1 MFCKNCGKPV
11 DDNVAVCPYC
21 GTQTAPANAQAAAP
35 APEAPA
41 PAPAA
46 PEKPAV
52 PAAPAAPAAPVAE
65 TKNTMAIV
73 GFVFSFFIPI
83 VGLICSIIGLKKVG
97 LCGGNGKG
105 LAIAGIVISILSWV
119 FTAILS
125 YIWILPLLNE
135 IMSSMSMS
143 LGAFA
148 VL

>member
-21 GTQTAPANAQAAAP
+21 GTQTAPANTQAAAP
-35 APEAPA
+35 APDAPA

-46 PEKPAV
+46 PEK
-52 PAAPAAPAAPVAE
+52 PAAPVAE